1 MQPPQH
7 RIPIICDGNSSQI
20 PISLIQVSPIILQGS
35 STSSYY
41 CSTINEE
48 LSAPVVKLYLKE
60 VCQERLHVLWNT
72 PNAKSKRHIGKNL
85 TQTIQSGFM
94 YSNHA
99 EFIERIN
106 QVNIELQSEENT
118 KGSLPVL
125 YLPSSNPLNAQG
137 IPCILKTYTVPIV
150 IKGGIHLQQDS
161 LYISDATL
169 VQIAAPIL
177 ASRIDSVSTKLGIAT
192 VVKDCAYFPPSFI
205 KNELSGEYDVRK
217 KYLDPN
223 ILLYYEKETVNEL
236 TIRMQMLLDQQVIV
250 GTTSSSL
257 SLWDQEKQR
266 HLRIKSVLGKLNMDQ
281 DCNEKQDGLN
291 LDMEN
296 MSLDNSHEFISEGA
310 LTVHNPIK
318 AFGKTT
324 LVASIATQTLKC
336 DAVHIIHAP
345 FLFSKYGASGADA
358 ALESLLHSLVVSAA
372 IKGMA
377 KDEIGSIC
385 IILDNLE
392 CFVPPTMGGGKN
404 DGDPAIPTLNAIR
417 KCL

>member
-1 MQPPQH
+1 
-7 RIPIICDGNSSQI
+7 
-20 PISLIQVSPIILQGS
+20 
-35 STSSYY
+35 
-41 CSTINEE
+41 
-48 LSAPVVKLYLKE
+48 
-60 VCQERLHVLWNT
+60 
-72 PNAKSKRHIGKNL
+72 
-85 TQTIQSGFM
+85 
-94 YSNHA
+94 
-99 EFIERIN
+99 
-106 QVNIELQSEENT
+106 
-118 KGSLPVL
+118 
-125 YLPSSNPLNAQG
+125 
-137 IPCILKTYTVPIV
+137 
-150 IKGGIHLQQDS
+150 
-161 LYISDATL
+161 
-169 VQIAAPIL
+169 
-177 ASRIDSVSTKLGIAT
+177 
-192 VVKDCAYFPPSFI
+192 
-205 KNELSGEYDVRK
+205 
-217 KYLDPN
+217 
-223 ILLYYEKETVNEL
+223 
-236 TIRMQMLLDQQVIV
+236 MQMLLDQQVIV